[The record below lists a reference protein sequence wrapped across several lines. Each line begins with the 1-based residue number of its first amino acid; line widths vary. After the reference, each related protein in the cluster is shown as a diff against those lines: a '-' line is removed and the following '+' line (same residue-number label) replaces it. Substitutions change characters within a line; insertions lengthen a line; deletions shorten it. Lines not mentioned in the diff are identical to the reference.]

1 MAKKESLKLCGVMKV
16 TARPDTLSGLVVPV
30 GDQAMI
36 HLYWGGGGGAEIDH
50 PIIHVI

>member
-1 MAKKESLKLCGVMKV
+1 MAPESLKLCGVMKV

-36 HLYWGGGGGAEIDH
+36 HLYWVGGAEIDH